1 MIKDKS
7 VRLEPT
13 KLQREMIKDKSVRL
27 EPTKLQR
34 ETTQENYTILV
45 YAISFGWSKKNV
57 FKVIQKPNTT
67 EVS

>member
-1 MIKDKS
+1 MSKS
-7 VRLEPT
+7 SSHT
-13 KLQREMIKDKSVRL
+13 TNKNQFKMIKDKSVRL